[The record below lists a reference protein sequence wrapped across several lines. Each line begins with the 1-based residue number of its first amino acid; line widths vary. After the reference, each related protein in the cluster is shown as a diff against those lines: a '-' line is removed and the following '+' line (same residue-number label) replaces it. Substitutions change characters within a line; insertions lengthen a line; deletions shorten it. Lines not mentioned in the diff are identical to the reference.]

1 MSPARQ
7 AFEPS
12 LGASD
17 WVFRMNWFRDGLAI
31 LHALLFDFL
40 NYRSGALYPS
50 WAAISDAANISE
62 RSVIRRL
69 VYKYGI

>member
-1 MSPARQ
+1 
-7 AFEPS
+7 
-12 LGASD
+12 
-17 WVFRMNWFRDGLAI
+17 MNWFREGLAI

-40 NYRSGALYPS
+40 DYRSGALYPS